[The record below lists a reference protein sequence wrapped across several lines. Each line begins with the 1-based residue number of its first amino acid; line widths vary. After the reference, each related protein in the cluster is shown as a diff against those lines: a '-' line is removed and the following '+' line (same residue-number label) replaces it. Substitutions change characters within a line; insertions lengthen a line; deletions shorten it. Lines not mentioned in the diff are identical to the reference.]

1 MGLTAVGSSL
11 PAPVFDNHSSN
22 LKKQDS
28 GSQLPQKN
36 YAIDARL
43 MTEYY
48 SSATMSFE
56 YTSKDGDKVSL
67 SMESVEYSK
76 SIMDVAAAGNNDDMK
91 KLVEYIK
98 DNFDRMKKELL
109 NNFLKN
115 TGSEIPEDNQ
125 VSVPEAPV
133 SSIVPEEW
141 GADATS
147 QRIIDFAVSFYGIF
161 EGKGDEFLST
171 IKTAIDEGFKQA
183 RDMLGDLPD
192 DVTSLI
198 DSTYKQ
204 TMEKLDAWAVTQEI
218 KLPEDAEKIAA

>member
-11 PAPVFDNHSSN
+11 PASVSDNRFSN
-22 LKKQDS
+22 LKKQES

-48 SSATMSFE
+48 SSASMSLE
-56 YTSKDGDKVSL
+56 YTSKDGDKVSF

-76 SIMDVAAAGNNDDMK
+76 SIMDVAATGNKDDMK

-98 DNFDRMKKELL
+98 DNFDQMKKDLL

-115 TGSEIPEDNQ
+115 TGSEVPEDTL
-125 VSVPEAPV
+125 VSAPVAPV
-133 SSIVPEEW
+133 SSANPEEW

-198 DSTYKQ
+198 NETYKQ

-218 KLPEDAEKIAA
+218 KPPVEAEMSTV